1 MPRDIALHLVRFYL
15 QRWGIYIRN
24 DKKLGRSSI
33 SIIGR
38 MMEEG
43 PGASQATSLIISD
56 EPEGVATIQYIYL
69 DMPDELKSVLRVRYI
84 ENRRHEIAR
93 RVLNISM
100 RSYRETISQAEGYV
114 QGAMRYIYGEN
125 K

>member
-1 MPRDIALHLVRFYL
+1 MQRDITLHLVRFYL

-24 DKKLGRSSI
+24 DKKLGGSSI

-43 PGASQATSLIISD
+43 PGASQATSLIVGD
-56 EPEGVATIQYIYL
+56 VPEGVETIQYIYL
-69 DMPDELKSVLRVRYI
+69 DMPEELKDVLRVKYI
-84 ENRRHEIAR
+84 ENKNNNIGRRLLH
-93 RVLNISM
+93 ISM
-100 RSYRETISQAEGYV
+100 TLFRERLCQAEGHV
-114 QGAMRYIYGEN
+114 QGAMRYVQN